1 MEMLHR
7 AVIKGVGMFR
17 DVFARQG
24 TRLLASAAA
33 CVFFATPLVALAQAD
48 AQPGAP
54 TTQSIIDALKPDA
67 EAPRGRTRGL
77 SLEPPAGPA
86 VKPRIRPQEP
96 VDARHV
102 DLQVPFE
109 FDSDQLTDEGRD
121 LLDKLS
127 QALASQELSG
137 IRSVTFEGHTDGVGS
152 AAYNRALSLRRAQSV
167 KRYLQAVPELRG
179 KLFRVVGKGTS
190 ELLDRNDPA
199 SSVNRRV
206 RVVVYYAEDR
216 AAGQQ

>member
-1 MEMLHR
+1 
-7 AVIKGVGMFR
+7 MFT
-17 DVFARQG
+17 DVLARQG
-24 TRLLASAAA
+24 ARLVASTVA
-33 CVFFATPLVALAQAD
+33 CVFLATPLAALVQAD
-48 AQPGAP
+48 APPGAP
-54 TTQSIIDALKPDA
+54 TTQSIIDALKPEA

-86 VKPRIRPQEP
+86 AKPKARHQEA

-137 IRSVTFEGHTDGVGS
+137 IRSVTFEGHTDGMGS

-167 KRYLQAVPELRG
+167 RRYLQAVPELKG
-179 KLFRVVGKGTS
+179 KLLRVVGKGAS
-190 ELLDRNDPA
+190 ELLDRDDPA

-216 AAGQQ
+216 AAGQP

>member
-1 MEMLHR
+1 MFTAILAR
-7 AVIKGVGMFR
+7 CGVSF
-17 DVFARQG
+17 
-24 TRLLASAAA
+24 LASAAA
-33 CVFFATPLVALAQAD
+33 CVVLVSPLAALAQAD

-77 SLEPPAGPA
+77 SLEPPTGTTA
-86 VKPRIRPQEP
+86 KPKIRHQDSA
-96 VDARHV
+96 DARHV

-109 FDSDQLTDEGRD
+109 FDSDQLTVEGRD

-137 IRSVTFEGHTDGVGS
+137 IRSVTFEGHTDGVGN
-152 AAYNRALSLRRAQSV
+152 AAYNRALSLRRAQTV
-167 KRYLQAVPELRG
+167 KHYLQTVPELKG
-179 KLFRVVGKGTS
+179 KLFSVVGKGAS
-190 ELLDRNDPA
+190 ELLDRDDPA
-199 SSVNRRV
+199 NSINRRV
-206 RVVVYYAEDR
+206 RVLVYYAEDR

>member
-1 MEMLHR
+1 
-7 AVIKGVGMFR
+7 MFT
-17 DVFARQG
+17 DVLARQG
-24 TRLLASAAA
+24 ARLVASAAA
-33 CVFFATPLVALAQAD
+33 GVFLAMPMAVLAQAD
-48 AQPGAP
+48 VQPGAP
-54 TTQSIIDALKPDA
+54 TAQSIIDALKPGA
-67 EAPRGRTRGL
+67 EAPHGRTRGL

-86 VKPRIRPQEP
+86 SRPKARHQEP
-96 VDARHV
+96 VEARHV
-102 DLQVPFE
+102 DLHVPFE

-167 KRYLQAVPELRG
+167 RRYLQAAPELKG
-179 KLFRVVGKGTS
+179 KLFRVVGKGAS
-190 ELLDRNDPA
+190 ELLDHDDPA

-206 RVVVYYAEDR
+206 RVVVYYAGNR
-216 AAGQQ
+216 AAGQP